1 MSRVFLKYVDNSC
14 TVSILGSQ
22 LRSRGWV
29 FEHIQLVRSG
39 RMQDARYCNAFIS
52 VWDDQY
58 AAYLASELNGT
69 CIPGVGTVQAE
80 IARPRNNATAGT
92 QSKASPPGVPL
103 VPTPPKCPPPAHLL
117 PAAKMQA
124 APLPMETPP
133 MVEVPAAATMENPP
147 MVEVPAAAAAS
158 VVEDDGYDEEEE
170 EIGDE
175 ELQRFL
181 AEHAATSPA
190 VSDGSRSRSQSSRS
204 TSSTSRSRS
213 RRRRRS
219 RGRRRR
225 RSRRSRGRRRR
236 RDRS

>member
-1 MSRVFLKYVDNSC
+1 
-14 TVSILGSQ
+14 
-22 LRSRGWV
+22 
-29 FEHIQLVRSG
+29 
-39 RMQDARYCNAFIS
+39 MQDARYCNAFIS

-58 AAYLASELNGT
+58 AAYMASELNGT
-69 CIPGVGTVQAE
+69 FIPGVGTVQAE

-170 EIGDE
+170 IGDE

-190 VSDGSRSRSQSSRS
+190 VSDGSRSQSSRS

-213 RRRRRS
+213 RRRRRRS
-219 RGRRRR
+219 RGRRR
-225 RSRRSRGRRRR
+225 RRSRGRRRR

>member
-1 MSRVFLKYVDNSC
+1 
-14 TVSILGSQ
+14 
-22 LRSRGWV
+22 
-29 FEHIQLVRSG
+29 
-39 RMQDARYCNAFIS
+39 MQDARYCNAFIS

-58 AAYLASELNGT
+58 AAYMASELNGAF
-69 CIPGVGTVQAE
+69 IPGVGTVQAE

-170 EIGDE
+170 IGDE

-190 VSDGSRSRSQSSRS
+190 VSDGSRSQSSRS

-213 RRRRRS
+213 RRRRRRS